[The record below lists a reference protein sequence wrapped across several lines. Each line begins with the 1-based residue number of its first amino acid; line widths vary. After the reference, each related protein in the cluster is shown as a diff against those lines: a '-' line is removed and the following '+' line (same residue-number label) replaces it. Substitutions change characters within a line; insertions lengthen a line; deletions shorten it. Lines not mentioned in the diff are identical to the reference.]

1 MICLK
6 LSSGLPHPI
15 NELEER
21 RVPPFAIIGH
31 TVTALLC
38 TTITLIVALQLRH
51 DRKSR
56 AFAGLTGAMAAIA
69 FCGILIRIPG
79 LFGNDGIF
87 ELFTIAGVLT
97 GVLPGLLFIFTA
109 EYFNAWTPARRWMA
123 RTLIA
128 ALTAAAILG
137 VLGQLISRIDVSP
150 EGFLTYTMQPGAAVL
165 LGFAGLGVLF
175 AFHIVLQEYRKNV
188 SARNNQL
195 LAGIGLIGIGIL
207 ILAVPGLGKYT
218 IEQKFYAIG
227 CIVLVGPVLRQ
238 RLIDPLTQLNAK
250 LTHRAEQLSI
260 ITRVGQQATLLLSRE
275 SLLDAVVQEIQQA
288 FSYQTV
294 TIYLPEKPG
303 SVMMAT
309 RAVGHSQ
316 TKPERQSEV
325 PIQLAL
331 DPEERAD
338 LVAKGHALRVNPGN
352 LPAISFA
359 LMIGEQMVGILD
371 IEDRQVRTLSPE
383 DLEVFLILA
392 RQIAIAIRNAEL
404 FEEAEAA
411 RQRADEASQH
421 KTDFLSFMSHEL
433 RTPLQTIITGSQ
445 WMLKNPASCENIA
458 LPEPYVPDMQ
468 KIINTG
474 RHLHQLIANILDLSR
489 IEAGEIGLTIRP
501 IDPLP
506 ILRDVQETYIHSL
519 RNGVV
524 IRAAYSEQLPWVL
537 GDDLRLKQ
545 ILGNLLANACKF
557 CQRGQITLEAAV
569 QGAMLRFAVIDT
581 GPGIPPD
588 AQPFIFSRFKQASR
602 DVTREYGGTGLGL
615 NIARHLVQLHGGEM
629 DFESVE
635 GQGSTF
641 FFTIPTASAGA
652 SAFVRGEPR
661 LLVTFF
667 NSSKAHVPLQILVI
681 DPQPDSRRQLGDLL
695 AKSGY
700 KVFTADSAAKGMV
713 LALATEPF
721 SVIVVIHPDRQADG
735 VMLAQRLRHE
745 EALCETLVIE
755 APHPPAFDAILEK
768 LSLSAANGYLSV

>member
-1 MICLK
+1 
-6 LSSGLPHPI
+6 
-15 NELEER
+15 
-21 RVPPFAIIGH
+21 VTPFAVFAIVGH
-31 TVTALLC
+31 TITALLC
-38 TTITLIVALQLRH
+38 ATITLIVALQLRH

-69 FCGILIRIPG
+69 FCGILIRLPG
-79 LFGNDGIF
+79 LFNNDGIF

-97 GVLPGLLFIFTA
+97 GALPGLLFIFTA

-123 RTLIA
+123 RALII

-137 VLGQLISRIDVSP
+137 VFRQLISRIDVSP
-150 EGFLTYTMQPGAAVL
+150 EGFLTYNVQPVAAAL
-165 LGFAGLGVLF
+165 LGFGELGVLF
-175 AFHIVLQEYRKNV
+175 AFQIVFQEYRKNA

-195 LAGIGLIGIGIL
+195 LAGFGLIGLGIL

-250 LTHRAEQLSI
+250 LAHRAEQLSI
-260 ITRVGQQATLLLSRE
+260 ITRVGQQATLLLSRDA
-275 SLLDAVVQEIQQA
+275 LLDAVVQEIQQA
-288 FSYQTV
+288 FTYHTV
-294 TIYLPEKPG
+294 TAYLPGKPG
-303 SVMMAT
+303 SVTMAA
-309 RAVGHSQ
+309 RAVGH
-316 TKPERQSEV
+316 TLRKPERQSGV

-331 DPEERAD
+331 DPEKRTD
-338 LVAKGHALRVNPGN
+338 LAAKGHVLRGHPGN

-371 IEDRQVRTLSPE
+371 IQDRQVKTLSPE
-383 DLEVFLILA
+383 DLEVFHILA

-421 KTDFLSFMSHEL
+421 KTDFLAFMSHEL

-445 WMLKNPASCENIA
+445 WMLKNPASYENIP

-468 KIINTG
+468 KIVNTG

-489 IEAGEIGLTIRP
+489 IEAGEIDLAIRP

-506 ILRDVQETYIHSL
+506 ILRDVQETYAHALNES
-519 RNGVV
+519 VV
-524 IRAAYSEQLPWVL
+524 IRAVYDEQLPWIL

-557 CQRGQITLEAAV
+557 CQRGQIRLDAAV
-569 QGAMLRFAVIDT
+569 QGAMLRFAVADT

-615 NIARHLVQLHGGEM
+615 NIARHLVRLHDGEM

-641 FFTIPTASAGA
+641 FFTIPIASAGV
-652 SAFVRGEPR
+652 SAIVPREPHS
-661 LLVTFF
+661 LVTFF
-667 NSSKAHVPLQILVI
+667 NDSRVQVPLQILVI
-681 DPQPDSRRQLGDLL
+681 DPQPDSRRQLTELL
-695 AKSGY
+695 TGSGY
-700 KVFTADSAAKGMV
+700 KVFTADSAAKGMA
-713 LALATEPF
+713 LALAAEPF
-721 SVIVVIHPDRQADG
+721 GVTVSIRPDAPTDG
-735 VMLAQRLRHE
+735 TALAQRLRQE
-745 EALCETLVIE
+745 DALCDTLVIE
-755 APHPPAFDAILEK
+755 APHPAVFDTILEK
-768 LSLSAANGYLSV
+768 LSLSASTVYTSA